1 MHINLFSISISKMLF
16 HGSWMA
22 QVSNTKSCSSIMAM
36 SNRTCHFSQTLKT
49 PASCFLVA
57 TKPRKKWL
65 AALKSP
71 IKQRARSDF
80 QPTAAANETSTD
92 VDVEV
97 ILQEMDGI
105 KKKNNAAK
113 KTEGFSR

>member
-1 MHINLFSISISKMLF
+1 
-16 HGSWMA
+16 MA
-22 QVSNTKSCSSIMAM
+22 QVSAPKSCSSIMAF
-36 SNRTCHFSQTLKT
+36 SNRTCNFSQTLKT

-57 TKPRKKWL
+57 TKPRKKTWL

-80 QPTAAANETSTD
+80 QPIAAANETSTD

-105 KKKNNAAK
+105 KKKNNTAK
-113 KTEGFSR
+113 KLKVFLGEQHCFALLSAS